1 MQNGVPGLQYRKV
14 LNKEQELNGT
24 TVEGRTTSFM
34 YFSAVMHKESSMEY
48 Q

>member
-14 LNKEQELNGT
+14 LNKEQELDGT
-24 TVEGRTTSFM
+24 TVEGTTSFM
-34 YFSAVMHKESSMEY
+34 YFSALMHKGSSMEC